1 MSRNLQDIDL
11 LVRRLNTSLHAHF
24 KWLVEVLRYAVVRD
38 RQIPS
43 ICSESA
49 HDICVFG
56 YWINAQ
62 LAVRSADDGYL
73 IAIHQ
78 RHREVHQVCR
88 RLIDSV
94 VNDEVKLSLFDAFES
109 TLQKLIDAISAYQRH
124 LLQLRMSYDAL
135 TSLPSRRILDE
146 SFTAQAHNQRGH
158 KLYALLT
165 DIDHFKRINDTF
177 GHLTGD
183 EVLRVYARML
193 QSCTRSEE
201 QSYRYGGEEF
211 VTLLRAGSDEEA
223 CCAGLRI
230 IEAIASQQIEIGP
243 HFIGITATAG
253 LTRVREDEP
262 LHKVLERADIALYRG
277 KESGRNRCMFIDQKR
292 EVSWV
297 SRHEAKKSP
306 HECGQ
311 IILEAM

>member
-88 RLIDSV
+88 RLVESV
-94 VNDEVKLSLFDAFES
+94 VNDEVKLPLFDAFES
-109 TLQKLIDAISAYQRH
+109 ALQKLIDAISAYQRY
-124 LLQLRMSYDAL
+124 LLQLRVSYDAL

-183 EVLRVYARML
+183 DVLMAYARMM

-201 QSYRYGGEEF
+201 LSYRYGGEEF
-211 VTLLRAGSDEEA
+211 VTLLRVADDDEA
-223 CCAGLRI
+223 CRAGLRI
-230 IEAIASQQIEIGP
+230 IEAIAGQQIDTGTHVIR
-243 HFIGITATAG
+243 ITATAG
-253 LTRVREDEP
+253 LTRVQQDEP

-277 KESGRNRCMFIDQKR
+277 KESGRNRCMFINQRR
-292 EVSWV
+292 EIGRV
-297 SRHEAKKSP
+297 SRRVAKKSP